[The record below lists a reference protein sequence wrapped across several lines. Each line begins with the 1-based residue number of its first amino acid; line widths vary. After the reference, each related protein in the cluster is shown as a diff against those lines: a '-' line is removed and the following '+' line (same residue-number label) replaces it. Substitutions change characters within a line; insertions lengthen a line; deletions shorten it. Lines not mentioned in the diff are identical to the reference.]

1 MLATPDTSHLSGR
14 PQAFIVDLDGTM
26 VDTLGDFVA
35 VLALVLTE
43 LKLPVVD
50 RAFVERTVG
59 RGSEHLIR
67 CTLAEVGGD
76 ATLYEQAWQRYQFHY
91 AAENGR
97 HSATYPG
104 VMEGLQALRALAGET
119 VSIEVLDVDA
129 DPALVE
135 QYDELVPVLVGH
147 RPGQPPVQLCH
158 YHLDE
163 AAVRGF
169 LGRLVADSGLS
180 TPESGKMRS

>member
-1 MLATPDTSHLSGR
+1 MPH
-14 PQAFIVDLDGTM
+14 F
-26 VDTLGDFVA
+26 
-35 VLALVLTE
+35 
-43 LKLPVVD
+43 
-50 RAFVERTVG
+50 
-59 RGSEHLIR
+59 
-67 CTLAEVGGD
+67 
-76 ATLYEQAWQRYQFHY
+76 TLYSRTWCHLCDD
-91 AAENGR
+91 
-97 HSATYPG
+97 
-104 VMEGLQALRALAGET
+104 MLQALRALAGET